1 LLRRRFAAGVVAAPA
16 LWAASRP
23 VWAQTP
29 AAAAGA
35 ISRASYLQALS
46 QRMTKAYVQLGL
58 GIERADAQQ
67 VLQSSAREF
76 ERSIAQL
83 RGLTAAPDIRHT
95 YDLLGAAWKRAQPVV
110 AAAAPTPDSVA
121 KLLNMDTEL
130 LQLANTG
137 TWQFQQASRLA
148 GAEWINLAG
157 RQRMLSQRIAKWQFC
172 RVWGVAVRVADQDL
186 PRSRQEFLAAM
197 TRLNQQSRTPQQKD
211 AMRAAELQWVF
222 FDAAIGPGWGGGSPD
237 AQRKL
242 AGASEVI
249 LAAFNE
255 VTAAF
260 ERGAVA

>member
-1 LLRRRFAAGVVAAPA
+1 MLRRRFAAAVVVSPA
-16 LWAASRP
+16 VWAGLRP
-23 VWAQTP
+23 AWAQTP
-29 AAAAGA
+29 AAAANA

-67 VLQSSAREF
+67 VLRSSAREF
-76 ERSIAQL
+76 ERTVTQL
-83 RGLTAAPDIRHT
+83 RGVAPAADIRNT
-95 YDLLGAAWKRAQPVV
+95 YDLLAASWKRAQPLVQ
-110 AAAAPTPDSVA
+110 AEAPTPDNVA
-121 KLLNMDTEL
+121 KMLNMDSDL

-148 GAEWINLAG
+148 DAELINLAG

-172 RVWGVAVRVADQDL
+172 RVWGVAARVADQDL
-186 PRSRQEFLAAM
+186 PRSRQEFQAAM
-197 TRLNQQSRTPQQKD
+197 TRLAQQARTQPQKE

-222 FDAAIGPGWGGGSPD
+222 FEAAIGPGWGGGSPD

-249 LAAFNE
+249 LAALNE
-255 VTAAF
+255 VTETF
-260 ERGAVA
+260 ERGAVS